1 MSELINNQARRQEQ
15 LRQLIQQ
22 LHDGVPFETVR
33 QSFEETFGSVSTT
46 EITAL
51 EQALI
56 RDGLPVAEIQRLCDV
71 HASVFKG
78 SIEEIHRPQDP
89 SELPGHPVYT
99 FRQENTRLTALIE
112 DRINRQLASFS
123 EQPSKALQE
132 KLLADLDQLLTID
145 RHYRRKENLLF
156 PYLEKHDITAPPQ
169 VMWGVD
175 DEIRAM
181 LKEARSALAD
191 WQEGQPVDATAIT
204 IRAALEKTTEMIFKE
219 ENILFP
225 MSLDELTND
234 EWRQIAEDS
243 DEIGYTLI
251 RSALSYPDKAIRTM
265 FGEQERG
272 RPVQE
277 APQES
282 LKSEG
287 VVQLPSGVFS
297 LTELTAMLNALPFD
311 ITFVDKDDVVK
322 YFSQGSD
329 RIFERTRSIIGR
341 KVINCHPPASM
352 HVVEEILADFKAGK
366 REHADFW
373 IKMGPRYVLIR
384 YFAVRD
390 PQGEFLGTLEV
401 TQDIAPI
408 QAIDGEKRLLDEG

>member
-1 MSELINNQARRQEQ
+1 
-15 LRQLIQQ
+15 
-22 LHDGVPFETVR
+22 
-33 QSFEETFGSVSTT
+33 
-46 EITAL
+46 
-51 EQALI
+51 
-56 RDGLPVAEIQRLCDV
+56 
-71 HASVFKG
+71 
-78 SIEEIHRPQDP
+78 
-89 SELPGHPVYT
+89 
-99 FRQENTRLTALIE
+99 
-112 DRINRQLASFS
+112 
-123 EQPSKALQE
+123 
-132 KLLADLDQLLTID
+132 
-145 RHYRRKENLLF
+145 
-156 PYLEKHDITAPPQ
+156 
-169 VMWGVD
+169 
-175 DEIRAM
+175 
-181 LKEARSALAD
+181 
-191 WQEGQPVDATAIT
+191 
-204 IRAALEKTTEMIFKE
+204 
-219 ENILFP
+219 
-225 MSLDELTND
+225 LTND

-265 FGEQERG
+265 FREQERG

-311 ITFVDKDDVVK
+311 ITFVDKDDIVK

>member
-112 DRINRQLASFS
+112 DRINRQLASFR

-169 VMWGVD
+169 VM
-175 DEIRAM
+175 
-181 LKEARSALAD
+181 
-191 WQEGQPVDATAIT
+191 
-204 IRAALEKTTEMIFKE
+204 
-219 ENILFP
+219 
-225 MSLDELTND
+225 
-234 EWRQIAEDS
+234 
-243 DEIGYTLI
+243 
-251 RSALSYPDKAIRTM
+251 
-265 FGEQERG
+265 
-272 RPVQE
+272 
-277 APQES
+277 
-282 LKSEG
+282 
-287 VVQLPSGVFS
+287 
-297 LTELTAMLNALPFD
+297 
-311 ITFVDKDDVVK
+311 
-322 YFSQGSD
+322 GS
-329 RIFERTRSIIGR
+329 
-341 KVINCHPPASM
+341 
-352 HVVEEILADFKAGK
+352 
-366 REHADFW
+366 
-373 IKMGPRYVLIR
+373 
-384 YFAVRD
+384 
-390 PQGEFLGTLEV
+390 
-401 TQDIAPI
+401 
-408 QAIDGEKRLLDEG
+408 

>member
-1 MSELINNQARRQEQ
+1 
-15 LRQLIQQ
+15 
-22 LHDGVPFETVR
+22 
-33 QSFEETFGSVSTT
+33 
-46 EITAL
+46 
-51 EQALI
+51 
-56 RDGLPVAEIQRLCDV
+56 
-71 HASVFKG
+71 
-78 SIEEIHRPQDP
+78 
-89 SELPGHPVYT
+89 
-99 FRQENTRLTALIE
+99 
-112 DRINRQLASFS
+112 
-123 EQPSKALQE
+123 
-132 KLLADLDQLLTID
+132 
-145 RHYRRKENLLF
+145 
-156 PYLEKHDITAPPQ
+156 
-169 VMWGVD
+169 
-175 DEIRAM
+175 M

-191 WQEGQPVDATAIT
+191 WQEGQPVDATAAT

-311 ITFVDKDDVVK
+311 ITFVDKDDIVK

-329 RIFERTRSIIGR
+329 RILSGPVRS
-341 KVINCHPPASM
+341 S
-352 HVVEEILADFKAGK
+352 AGK
-366 REHADFW
+366 SSTAIRRRACMWSKKFW
-373 IKMGPRYVLIR
+373 QTSKLANVNMLTSGSRW
-384 YFAVRD
+384 
-390 PQGEFLGTLEV
+390 
-401 TQDIAPI
+401 AP
-408 QAIDGEKRLLDEG
+408 AMS

>member
-1 MSELINNQARRQEQ
+1 MSELINNQSRRQEQ

-33 QSFEETFGSVSTT
+33 QSFEDTFGSVSTA

-56 RDGLPVAEIQRLCDV
+56 RDGLPATEIQRLCDV

-89 SELPGHPVYT
+89 SELAGHPVYT
-99 FRQENTRLTALIE
+99 FRQENTRLTTLIDE
-112 DRINRQLASFS
+112 RITQKLNQFS
-123 EQPSKALQE
+123 EQPGIELQQ

-156 PYLEKHDITAPPQ
+156 PYLEKHGITAPPQ

-181 LKEARSALAD
+181 LKNARSALSA
-191 WQEGQPVDATAIT
+191 WQESQSSDALINDL
-204 IRAALEKTTEMIFKE
+204 RAALEKTSEMIFKE

-251 RSALSYPDKAIRTM
+251 RSALSYPEQAIRTM
-265 FGEQERG
+265 FGDTDKDGNTQEHKPAN
-272 RPVQE
+272 PVD
-277 APQES
+277 
-282 LKSEG
+282 KG
-287 VVQLPSGVFS
+287 IVQLPSGVFS
-297 LTELTAMLNALPFD
+297 VNELTAMLNALPFD
-311 ITFVDKDDVVK
+311 ITFVDKDDIVK

-352 HVVEEILADFKAGK
+352 HVVEAILEDFKAGK

-373 IKMGPRYVLIR
+373 IKMGPRYILIR

-390 PQGEFLGTLEV
+390 EQGDFLGTLEV

-408 QAIDGEKRLLDEG
+408 QAINGEKRLLDEA